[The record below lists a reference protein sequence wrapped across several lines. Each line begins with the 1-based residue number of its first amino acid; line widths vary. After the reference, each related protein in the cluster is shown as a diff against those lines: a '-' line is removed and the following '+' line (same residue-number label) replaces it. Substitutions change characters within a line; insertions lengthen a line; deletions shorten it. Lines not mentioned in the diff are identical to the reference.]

1 MKTIGPLHS
10 FEFMIA
16 GREFLFASSLNSAA
30 LDYFFIINI
39 LNFVFIGSSLCN
51 LIIIGS
57 DLKSCN
63 C

>member
-1 MKTIGPLHS
+1 
-10 FEFMIA
+10 MIA
-16 GREFLFASSLNSAA
+16 EQEFLFAGNLNSAA

-57 DLKSCN
+57 DLKSYN